1 MGQSLNNIKRRI
13 NTVNSTRKITS
24 AMKLVA
30 NVKSRRFMRELKNH
44 EDFVKE
50 TKTILNDALFSL
62 NDDELTTINPLL
74 TQYSNAKKRLVII
87 VTSSLGLCGG
97 YNNEVYK
104 YYSDFY
110 KDGDE
115 VITVGEKGFIEYSKK
130 KNLQIYTEFT
140 NVLDKVEI
148 SELKGLI
155 DFIDSKYL
163 TGEYR
168 SVEVIYHRYIN
179 SLISKVESIQILPL
193 IFKEEKKVE
202 ISPVFLPDINT
213 VINTLIPQYI
223 NVTIYEKFVSSLVSE
238 YSARRNAM
246 DNADKNAKDLVEKLR
261 LEYNKERQSSI
272 TQEITEVV
280 SGSLNK

>member
-74 TQYSNAKKRLVII
+74 TQYNNAKKRLVII

-115 VITVGEKGFIEYSKK
+115 VITIGEKGFIEYSKK
-130 KNLQIYTEFT
+130 KDLQIYTEFT

-179 SLISKVESIQILPL
+179 SLISKVESTQILPL

-202 ISPVFLPDINT
+202 ISSVFLPDINT

-246 DNADKNAKDLVEKLR
+246 DNADKNAKELVEKLK

>member
-24 AMKLVA
+24 AMKLVS
-30 NVKSRRFMRELKNH
+30 NVKTRRFMRELENH
-44 EDFVKE
+44 KEYVTE
-50 TKTILNDALFSL
+50 TKTILNDSL
-62 NDDELTTINPLL
+62 YYLSDEELKSINPLL
-74 TQYSNAKKRLVII
+74 TTFPNGNKRLVII

-97 YNNEVYK
+97 YNNDVYK
-104 YYSDFY
+104 FYSNFY

-115 VITVGEKGFIEYSKK
+115 VITIGEKGLIEYKK
-130 KNLQIYTEFT
+130 KKKLVIYDKYSHL
-140 NVLDKVEI
+140 LDKL
-148 SELKGLI
+148 ELSDLKLFINYI
-155 DFIDSKYL
+155 DDLYL

-179 SLISKVESIQILPL
+179 SLISKVESYQILPL
-193 IFKEEKKVE
+193 AFKEENNYG
-202 ISPVFLPDINT
+202 ISPVFLPDKKE

-223 NVTIYEKFVSSLVSE
+223 NVTIYEKFISSLVSE
-238 YSARRNAM
+238 YSSRRNAM
-246 DNADKNAKDLVEKLR
+246 DNADKNAKDLVDKLK
-261 LEYNKERQSSI
+261 LEYNKERQQSI

>member
-50 TKTILNDALFSL
+50 TKTILDDALFSL

-115 VITVGEKGFIEYSKK
+115 VITIGEKGFIEYSKK

>member
-115 VITVGEKGFIEYSKK
+115 VITIGEKGFIEYSKK

-213 VINTLIPQYI
+213 VINSLIPQYI

>member
-74 TQYSNAKKRLVII
+74 THYSNAKKRLVII

-115 VITVGEKGFIEYSKK
+115 VITIGEKGFIEYSKK
-130 KNLQIYTEFT
+130 KNLKIYTEFT

>member
-44 EDFVKE
+44 EDFVNE

-74 TQYSNAKKRLVII
+74 ASFPNAKKRLVII

-97 YNNEVYK
+97 YNNDVYK
-104 YYSDFY
+104 YYSNYY

-115 VITVGEKGFIEYSKK
+115 VITVGEKGFVEYSKK
-130 KNLQIYTEFT
+130 KNLKIYTDFT
-140 NVLDKVEI
+140 HVLDKVEI

-155 DFIDSKYL
+155 EFIDNLYL
-163 TGEYR
+163 SGEYR
-168 SVEVIYHRYIN
+168 SVEVVYHRYIN
-179 SLISKVESIQILPL
+179 SLISKVETTQLLPL

-223 NVTIYEKFVSSLVSE
+223 NVTLYEKFISSLVSE
-238 YSARRNAM
+238 YSSRRNAM
-246 DNADKNAKDLVEKLR
+246 DNADKNAKELVDKLK

>member
-115 VITVGEKGFIEYSKK
+115 VITIGEKGFIEYSKK